1 MSGLRDQYK
10 ASDAS
15 FGDAPPQWIR
25 NVSPA
30 ANFNQDKILTELKLG
45 SFYSKKLGWLQD
57 IRELLSIA
65 ASSSI
70 MTDLFGEPSLS
81 FNQKSLTMSISKE
94 LSDSANN
101 ATILQIITGILYCA
115 ESKGK
120 IAIPAYATIQVY
132 GNSIKIGM

>member
-1 MSGLRDQYK
+1 MSALRDQYK
-10 ASDAS
+10 ASDPA
-15 FGDAPPQWIR
+15 FGDASPQWVR
-25 NVSPA
+25 NVSPSA
-30 ANFNQDKILTELKLG
+30 SLNQDKILTGLNLG
-45 SFYSKKLGWLQD
+45 SFYSGKRGWLQD
-57 IRELLSIA
+57 IRELLSVA

-81 FNQKSLTMSISKE
+81 FNQKSLTMSVSKE
-94 LSDSANN
+94 LSDSVSN
-101 ATILQIITGILYCA
+101 ATILQIIASILYCA

>member
-10 ASDAS
+10 ASDPS
-15 FGDAPPQWIR
+15 FGDAPPQWVK
-25 NVSPA
+25 NVSPTA
-30 ANFNQDKILTELKLG
+30 SFNQDKILTELNLG
-45 SFYSKKLGWLQD
+45 SFYSNKRGWLQD

-70 MTDLFGEPSLS
+70 MTDLFGEPNLS
-81 FNQKSLTMSISKE
+81 FNQKSLMMSISKE
-94 LSDSANN
+94 LSDSVGSS
-101 ATILQIITGILYCA
+101 TILQIITSILYCA